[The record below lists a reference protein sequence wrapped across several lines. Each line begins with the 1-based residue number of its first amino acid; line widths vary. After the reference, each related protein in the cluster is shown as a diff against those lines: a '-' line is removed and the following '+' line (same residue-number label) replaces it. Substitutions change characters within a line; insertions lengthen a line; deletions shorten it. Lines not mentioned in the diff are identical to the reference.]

1 MRNDIIYVTVLHT
14 IRSDTIKKDVV
25 LFFQKMTSYVS
36 LFLPLFEKKK
46 IKFAERLQELP
57 VLIHLEALFE
67 F

>member
-36 LFLPLFEKKK
+36 LILPLFEKH